1 MKNKQTLT
9 LSLIIFLLFIMGYLV
24 IFNDKKSS
32 INQRKPIHNFQ
43 VSDTSSIT
51 RIVISDKSPSSVKL
65 TKNTNNQWKINNT
78 HNVRK
83 NAVDILLSTLASM
96 EMKSFVPKAAEQNVL
111 KKLSTSGTQVKV
123 YKKNRLIKHFYV
135 GGEPQDL
142 LGTYMMIHGSSK
154 PFVVHIPGFNGFLSS
169 RFFTDEL
176 LWKNRTFC
184 NLSPNKIQ
192 SIEINYGND
201 LSQKGY
207 DSFKIHKI
215 DSKNYMIKKTEEK
228 ENYTRKPADFSKS
241 EIYFSLFKNLQVEAF
256 VNDMSQQKVDSILK
270 KEPVFE
276 ITITDINKNIN
287 TLKAFYKKPKKNQT
301 DNNGLPL
308 KNDVD
313 RLFALVNNSD
323 FAIIQ
328 YYVFNNILKSKSDFY
343 KSRRE

>member
-1 MKNKQTLT
+1 
-9 LSLIIFLLFIMGYLV
+9 MGYLV

-111 KKLSTSGTQVKV
+111 KNLSTSGTQVKV
-123 YKKNRLIKHFYV
+123 YKKNKLIKHFYV
-135 GGEPQDL
+135 GSEPQNL

-169 RFFTDEL
+169 RFFTNKL
-176 LWKNRTFC
+176 LWKDRTFC
-184 NLSPNKIQ
+184 NLPNNEIKSIQ
-192 SIEINYGND
+192 INYTND
-201 LSQKGY
+201 FNQKKNE
-207 DSFKIHKI
+207 SFKIEKI
-215 DSKNYMIKKTEEK
+215 NSESYIRTKYTNGDKNWVKPKKT
-228 ENYTRKPADFSKS
+228 PANFSKS

-256 VNDMSQQKVDSILK
+256 VNDMSQKNVDSILK

-276 ITITDINKNIN
+276 IIITDKNEN
-287 TLKAFYKKPKKNQT
+287 VKTLKAFYKKAKKNQT

-308 KNDVD
+308 KHDTD
-313 RLFALVNNSD
+313 RLFALVNNTD

-328 YYVFNNILKSKSDFY
+328 YYVFDKILKKYNDFDLNF
-343 KSRRE
+343 KDVK